1 MGSGAVERLSI
12 TTDEGNPTIITI
24 VGELDPVTAPD
35 LMAAVDAALAR
46 GSTALVIDLAGVTF
60 IDSSGLRAL
69 IGAHKL
75 LDPEPLVLRR
85 PTAFAQQLLEITGLD
100 DQFVIESQES

>member
-1 MGSGAVERLSI
+1 MGPGAVERLSI
-12 TTDEGNPTIITI
+12 TTDEGNPTVITI
-24 VGELDPVTAPD
+24 AGELDPVTAPD
-35 LMAAVDAALAR
+35 LMGAVDAALAR

-69 IGAHKL
+69 ISAHKL

-100 DQFVIESQES
+100 NQFVIESQES